1 MDKIIT
7 HKVRLTT
14 LEAFKGPLHRWRL
27 LEHSRALWPMRA
39 AQADQRSDQRNGIKF
54 EETIT
59 KRVKQ
64 PVDPLR
70 LPTTDTLKV
79 ERRRRETINE
89 GINELAKIVPGCEK
103 NKGSI
108 LQRAVQYITQL
119 RDNETRNIE
128 KWTLEKM
135 LTDQALSEVTSSLD
149 KLKDDLH
156 QARSSAERY
165 KRICLDNGIDL
176 KDENSGGTDDDG
188 DS

>member
-1 MDKIIT
+1 
-7 HKVRLTT
+7 
-14 LEAFKGPLHRWRL
+14 
-27 LEHSRALWPMRA
+27 MRA
-39 AQADQRSDQRNGIKF
+39 ALANQLLDQTNGIRF
-54 EETIT
+54 EGITT
-59 KRVKQ
+59 KRVKR
-64 PVDPLR
+64 PLH
-70 LPTTDTLKV
+70 LFHPKTDTGTV

-119 RDNETRNIE
+119 RDNESRNIE

-156 QARSSAERY
+156 RARSSAEQY

-176 KDENSGGTDDDG
+176 KDENDENAGGTDDEG
-188 DS
+188 ES

>member
-1 MDKIIT
+1 MT
-7 HKVRLTT
+7 
-14 LEAFKGPLHRWRL
+14 
-27 LEHSRALWPMRA
+27 
-39 AQADQRSDQRNGIKF
+39 
-54 EETIT
+54 
-59 KRVKQ
+59 
-64 PVDPLR
+64 
-70 LPTTDTLKV
+70 V

-156 QARSSAERY
+156 HARSSAERY
-165 KRICLDNGIDL
+165 RRICHENGIDL
-176 KDENSGGTDDDG
+176 KDENDENAGGTDDEG
-188 DS
+188 ES